1 MEPQEYK
8 EFWEMLKGAVN
19 QMLFESP
26 GSYKPISY
34 EQMYSAVYK
43 CVCKQYSDQLYADLI
58 CHMRTRLSQ
67 WTGDL
72 NQVPDQEFILKF
84 HTYLDRYFNA
94 LGGIVPIF
102 TYMNRFYIEAKL
114 HTDLNTELTRL
125 FKDLVADKHVRRV
138 VNLMVLARS
147 QPFSVPPAVMAELCR
162 KLHKL
167 NPEYNTIQPG
177 LFSSYIPNVGPRMT
191 EEDLQAQMAQDRA
204 LQESLRAQGWGSPG
218 SGLCG
223 KRDLE
228 EEPGRRGEMR

>member
-1 MEPQEYK
+1 MEVDSNPPKTFHRVLSSSEGGSSSMEPQEYK

-58 CHMRTRLSQ
+58 CHMRTRLSH

-102 TYMNRFYIEAKL
+102 TYMNRYAI
-114 HTDLNTELTRL
+114 
-125 FKDLVADKHVRRV
+125 
-138 VNLMVLARS
+138 
-147 QPFSVPPAVMAELCR
+147 AELWR
-162 KLHKL
+162 NL
-167 NPEYNTIQPG
+167 TILIRSGFISRP
-177 LFSSYIPNVGPRMT
+177 SSTPT
-191 EEDLQAQMAQDRA
+191 STQ
-204 LQESLRAQGWGSPG
+204 S
-218 SGLCG
+218 
-223 KRDLE
+223 
-228 EEPGRRGEMR
+228 

>member
-1 MEPQEYK
+1 MSPEDYRNV
-8 EFWEMLKGAVN
+8 FWSQLKDAID
-19 QMLFESP
+19 QMLTHPP

-102 TYMNRFYIEAKL
+102 TYMNRYAIAELKRNDPHPFRFYIEAK
-114 HTDLNTELTRL
+114 HHPWM
-125 FKDLVADKHVRRV
+125 KQIV
-138 VNLMVLARS
+138 MRS
-147 QPFSVPPAVMAELCR
+147 
-162 KLHKL
+162 
-167 NPEYNTIQPG
+167 G
-177 LFSSYIPNVGPRMT
+177 
-191 EEDLQAQMAQDRA
+191 
-204 LQESLRAQGWGSPG
+204 
-218 SGLCG
+218 
-223 KRDLE
+223 
-228 EEPGRRGEMR
+228 